1 MENGAGVDM
10 GAATETDGK
19 HIKGPARHV
28 RALLALGLAVLLG
41 AGCSASVRPD
51 LERLYSPRATAAA
64 LPPLVVV
71 HGVLGARLADAGGR
85 ERWPGPVTRLLW
97 SDYADLA
104 LPIDPDTLR
113 PRPDGLV
120 PTGVFE
126 QAAGRDFY
134 GAILRTLEQAGR
146 YRRTE
151 AGTPVPGP
159 GRRYYLFVYDWRQD
173 NVDSARALGALI
185 AQIRR
190 DHGDPRL
197 RVDLLA
203 HSNGGLVARCYAR
216 YGDLDVLD
224 GDDFAMH
231 RAGASSV
238 RRLLLLG
245 TPNFG
250 SMAALTGLIE
260 GSPVGFG
267 RIPPETLATMP
278 SACQLL
284 PHALNDWLLTPDGR
298 PLDRDLFDVEVW
310 RRFQWGVFDPAV
322 RARIAARIDDPAAA
336 RRELELRERAFGRC
350 LTRARRFTWS
360 LTVPESAEGPRA
372 IVFGGDCT
380 LTPARALVE
389 EYRGDSVLR
398 LYPDE
403 VRDRRPG
410 VDYAALMLEPGDGT
424 VTKASLLARH
434 ALDPGVPRHR
444 WSVFPIDYP
453 VFLCAE
459 HDRITGHPGF
469 QDNLLHALLSV
480 DR

>member
-1 MENGAGVDM
+1 M
-10 GAATETDGK
+10 GEATGTERK
-19 HIKGPARHV
+19 HIKGPRGHV
-28 RALLALGLAVLLG
+28 RALLAVGFAALLG
-41 AGCSASVRPD
+41 AGCSGSLRPD
-51 LERLYSPRATAAA
+51 LERLYAPHGAEVAT
-64 LPPLVVV
+64 PPLVVI
-71 HGVLGARLADAGGR
+71 HGVLGARLADERAR

-104 LPIDPDTLR
+104 LPVDPATLR

-120 PTGVFE
+120 PSGVFE
-126 QAAGRDFY
+126 AAAGRDFY
-134 GAILRTLEQAGR
+134 GAILRTLERAGR

-173 NVDSARALGALI
+173 NVDSARALGRLI
-185 AQIRR
+185 DQIRR
-190 DHGDPRL
+190 DHGDPGL

-203 HSNGGLVARCYAR
+203 HSNGGLVARYYAR

-224 GDDFAMH
+224 DDGFDMR
-231 RAGASSV
+231 RAGSASI
-238 RRLLLLG
+238 RRMLLLG

-250 SMAALTGLIE
+250 SMRALTGLVE
-260 GSPVGFG
+260 GSKVGFR
-267 RIPPETLATMP
+267 RIPPETLSTMP

-284 PHALNDWLLTPDGR
+284 PHALHDWLVTPDGR
-298 PLDRDLFDVEVW
+298 PLERDLFDVEVW
-310 RRFQWGVFDPAV
+310 RRFQWGMFDPDV
-322 RARIAARIDDPAAA
+322 RARIAARFADPVAADG
-336 RRELELRERAFGRC
+336 ELALRERAFGRC
-350 LTRARRFTWS
+350 LDRARRFTWS
-360 LTVPESAEGPRA
+360 LTVPEPEGGPRA

-389 EYRGDSVLR
+389 EQDGDSVLR
-398 LYPDE
+398 LYPAE

-410 VDYAALMLEPGDGT
+410 VDYDALMLEPGDGT
-424 VTKASLLARH
+424 VTKASLLARQS
-434 ALDPGVPRHR
+434 LDPGVPRHR

-459 HDRITGHPGF
+459 HDRLTGHPGF